1 MEPGGRNSAEP
12 KILARDRLGDKLRL
26 PAALQAARSYKRE
39 SGSGCRPLL
48 DFLAFYNRYPLQA
61 PRKHPILS
69 TSAAQ
74 AFNPLELIQSDML
87 QVDQVISERLT
98 TEVPLVREV
107 AQYIISAGGKRL
119 RPALLLLVSGAIQS
133 QNPQRHALAAVVEFI
148 HTATLLHDDV
158 VDESTLRRGRET
170 ANERFGNAA
179 SVLVGDFLYSRAFQ
193 MMVDINNMRVMQVLS
208 DATNVIAEGEVLQ
221 LMNMH
226 DARIDEAAY
235 LRVIRSK
242 TAKLFEASARLAP
255 ILAGADARTEALCAQ
270 YGQALGTAFQVVDDV
285 LDYEGSTDELGKNLG
300 DDLREGKVT
309 LPIICALRAGNEAQ
323 QTLIRR
329 AIEEGDLAHLDAIRD
344 IILQTGALDA
354 ARTSAHAEARR
365 AINAAKQLPVN
376 AYSAALL
383 QLSAGLLER
392 RS

>member
-1 MEPGGRNSAEP
+1 MQT
-12 KILARDRLGDKLRL
+12 L
-26 PAALQAARSYKRE
+26 
-39 SGSGCRPLL
+39 
-48 DFLAFYNRYPLQA
+48 
-61 PRKHPILS
+61 
-69 TSAAQ
+69 
-74 AFNPLELIQSDML
+74 LELIQPDMR

-119 RPALLLLVSGAIQS
+119 RPALLLLMSGAIGS
-133 QNPQRHALAAVVEFI
+133 QHPMRHTLAAVVEFI

-193 MMVDINNMRVMQVLS
+193 MMVDVSDMRVMQVLS

-221 LMNMH
+221 LVNMH
-226 DARIDEAAY
+226 DASIDESAY

-255 ILAGADARTEALCAQ
+255 ILAGSDERTEALCTQ
-270 YGQALGTAFQVVDDV
+270 YGQALGTAFQVIDDV
-285 LDYEGSTDELGKNLG
+285 LDYEGSSEELGKNLG

-309 LPIICALRAGNEAQ
+309 LPIICALRFGSDNQ
-323 QTLIRR
+323 RNLIRQ
-329 AIEEGDLAHLDAIRD
+329 AIETGDVAHLDAIRD
-344 IILQTGALDA
+344 IILQTGALEA
-354 ARTSAHAEARR
+354 ARMSAHAEANR
-365 AINAAKQLPVN
+365 AIEAARQLPVN
-376 AYSAALL
+376 DHSEALL
-383 QLSAGLLER
+383 QLAAGLLER

>member
-1 MEPGGRNSAEP
+1 MQGGR
-12 KILARDRLGDKLRL
+12 R
-26 PAALQAARSYKRE
+26 QAAPLFAA
-39 SGSGCRPLL
+39 RPCPPTRQSDARRGLVSIIHT
-48 DFLAFYNRYPLQA
+48 AR
-61 PRKHPILS
+61 HPPIPIHPACILTIS
-69 TSAAQ
+69 PPKPGH
-74 AFNPLELIQSDML
+74 PLELIQTEMAR
-87 QVDQVISERLT
+87 VDQVIHERLT

-119 RPALLLLVSGAIQS
+119 RPALLLMLSGAIGSQS
-133 QNPQRHALAAVVEFI
+133 PHRHTLAAVVEFI

-193 MMVDINNMRVMQVLS
+193 MMVDVSDMRVMQVLS

-226 DARIDEAAY
+226 DASIDEAAY

-242 TAKLFEASARLAP
+242 TAKLFEASARLAA
-255 ILAGADARTEALCAQ
+255 IIAGADGPTEALCAS
-270 YGQALGTAFQVVDDV
+270 YGQALGTAFQVIDDV
-285 LDYEGSTDELGKNLG
+285 LDYEGSPEELGKNLG

-309 LPIICALRAGNEAQ
+309 LPIICALRTGSESQ
-323 QTLIRR
+323 KHLLRQ
-329 AIEEGDLAHLDAIRD
+329 AIEQGDVAHLDAIRSV
-344 IILQTGALDA
+344 ILDTGALRQARASADAEAQRAIDA
-354 ARTSAHAEARR
+354 AR
-365 AINAAKQLPVN
+365 QLPENV
-376 AYSAALL
+376 YSSALL
-383 QLSAGLLER
+383 QLAADLLGR